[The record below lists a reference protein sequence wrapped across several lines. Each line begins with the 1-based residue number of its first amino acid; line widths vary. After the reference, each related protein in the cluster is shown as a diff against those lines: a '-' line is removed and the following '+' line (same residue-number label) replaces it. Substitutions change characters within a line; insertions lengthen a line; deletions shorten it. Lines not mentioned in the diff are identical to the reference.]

1 MGIGNGVPAAPA
13 SDPVPDA
20 TAPRDVPPPARQQH
34 RWTILFV
41 CGLALFLSAT
51 YQTSIVT
58 ILPTMQNALHTT
70 VNWATWTITI
80 FALGTVIVFPVTG
93 RLADQFG
100 RKHLLIIALAIF
112 ALSSLAAFFVTDIAE
127 LIAARLLQSIGAGAV
142 LPCCTGIVAEAFP
155 GNRDRAVGLFSSI
168 LPAGGLFG
176 PLIGGAAVEFA
187 SWRAVFLVPTPLICL
202 VIGLGAR
209 YLPRSAPARQS
220 NRVVDVR
227 GIVLLVSTLVAAML
241 GVTLLGQPGGTGTT
255 EVLSSA
261 VALVLAAA
269 LGTAFVAHIKNA
281 EHPVIPYNLLAGR
294 QPAALNA
301 VNTIFGAAAMG
312 MGSLLPLYAQLRYG
326 FSAFQA
332 GTVLTSRALGMVCIA
347 GVAAF
352 ALRRTGYK
360 APIVIGYT
368 VLAAASAALWAYP
381 PPGTSDYLWIALTS
395 GIAGLGMGTASPA
408 LNNAALRLA
417 PEQISAVTGLRAMF
431 RAIGSI
437 VAVSVVSAVVA
448 ASRDQQAAMALSY
461 LCCSALFLG
470 TIPLVL
476 RLHDQRGSW

>member
-1 MGIGNGVPAAPA
+1 
-13 SDPVPDA
+13 
-20 TAPRDVPPPARQQH
+20 
-34 RWTILFV
+34 
-41 CGLALFLSAT
+41 
-51 YQTSIVT
+51 
-58 ILPTMQNALHTT
+58 
-70 VNWATWTITI
+70 
-80 FALGTVIVFPVTG
+80 
-93 RLADQFG
+93 
-100 RKHLLIIALAIF
+100 
-112 ALSSLAAFFVTDIAE
+112 
-127 LIAARLLQSIGAGAV
+127 
-142 LPCCTGIVAEAFP
+142 
-155 GNRDRAVGLFSSI
+155 
-168 LPAGGLFG
+168 
-176 PLIGGAAVEFA
+176 
-187 SWRAVFLVPTPLICL
+187 
-202 VIGLGAR
+202 
-209 YLPRSAPARQS
+209 
-220 NRVVDVR
+220 
-227 GIVLLVSTLVAAML
+227 
-241 GVTLLGQPGGTGTT
+241 
-255 EVLSSA
+255 
-261 VALVLAAA
+261 
-269 LGTAFVAHIKNA
+269 
-281 EHPVIPYNLLAGR
+281 
-294 QPAALNA
+294 
-301 VNTIFGAAAMG
+301 VNTVFGAAAMG

-332 GTVLTSRALGMVCIA
+332 GTVLTSRALGMVCVA

-448 ASRDQQAAMALSY
+448 ASRDQQAALALSY